1 MSEILW
7 DIFSGS
13 APYKE
18 ILGRTMHPVYLGG
31 LVWNLAA
38 SNWPTSRRR
47 RSDTAGQQ
55 A

>member
-1 MSEILW
+1 LW

-18 ILGRTMHPVYLGG
+18 ILGRTMHPVYVGG
-31 LVWNLAA
+31 LLWNLAA
-38 SNWPTSRRR
+38 SNLSPERKRASN
-47 RSDTAGQQ
+47 TAGQQ